1 MTKMMDKNELK
12 DSKYNYIDI
21 ITGLFVAVILIS
33 NIASTKIVQ
42 IWRFTFDGGTILF
55 PLSYIFGDVLTEVY
69 GFKAGR
75 RVIWIGFF
83 SALLMS
89 VVFGLVGL
97 IKPAAGWEN
106 QQAWLLI
113 LGQTPRIVAASLIAY
128 FAGEFSNSI
137 VLAKMKIFTKGRFL
151 WTRTIGST
159 LAGEGIDTVLF
170 VIIAFGGVYSWRLV
184 ALIIVSNYIF
194 KVGMEIVLT
203 PATYAI
209 VSFLKRREKIDYFD
223 YGTKFNPFRFK
234 D

>member
-1 MTKMMDKNELK
+1 MTKMKDKNELK

-42 IWRFTFDGGTILF
+42 ILRFTFDGGTILF

>member
-1 MTKMMDKNELK
+1 MDKNELK

>member
-1 MTKMMDKNELK
+1 MIKMMDKNELK

>member
-1 MTKMMDKNELK
+1 MIKMMDKNELK

-137 VLAKMKIFTKGRFL
+137 VLAAVV
-151 WTRTIGST
+151 
-159 LAGEGIDTVLF
+159 AGEMQVDPEEVF
-170 VIIAFGGVYSWRLV
+170 
-184 ALIIVSNYIF
+184 
-194 KVGMEIVLT
+194 
-203 PATYAI
+203 
-209 VSFLKRREKIDYFD
+209 
-223 YGTKFNPFRFK
+223 
-234 D
+234 

>member
-1 MTKMMDKNELK
+1 MTKMKDKNELK